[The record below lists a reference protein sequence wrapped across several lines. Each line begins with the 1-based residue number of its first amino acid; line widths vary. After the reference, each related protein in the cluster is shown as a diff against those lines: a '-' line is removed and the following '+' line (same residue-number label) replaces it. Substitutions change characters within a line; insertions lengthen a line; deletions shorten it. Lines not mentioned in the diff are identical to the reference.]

1 MECERIIADAF
12 ARGGKEEEDRVKQK
26 TKEDRENKVKKNRAF
41 TDKLIEKGKI
51 QRKVTLKRMLADR
64 KTEKDEMM
72 KSKGEYEEEIKTTRD
87 NDTKL
92 RLLSKVRFIEDEL

>member
-1 MECERIIADAF
+1 VE
-12 ARGGKEEEDRVKQK
+12 VKKKKTELNKK